1 MRNVD
6 MISLF
11 YCITKNRIIFSL
23 FYFLFFTKQ
32 KCTSHVHPSPSPTYT
47 NKSLG
52 SNLGV
57 VGFSSDGW
65 LREAWMGVQ
74 GGGARC
80 SGVVRLEV
88 GFTKLGR
95 ANSNIGGG

>member
-1 MRNVD
+1 
-6 MISLF
+6 
-11 YCITKNRIIFSL
+11 
-23 FYFLFFTKQ
+23 
-32 KCTSHVHPSPSPTYT
+32 
-47 NKSLG
+47 
-52 SNLGV
+52 
-57 VGFSSDGW
+57 
-65 LREAWMGVQ
+65 MGVQ